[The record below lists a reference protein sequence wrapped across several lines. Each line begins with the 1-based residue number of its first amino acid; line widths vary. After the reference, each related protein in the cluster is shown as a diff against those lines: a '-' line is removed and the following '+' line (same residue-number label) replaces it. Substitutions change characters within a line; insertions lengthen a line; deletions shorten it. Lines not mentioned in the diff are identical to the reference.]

1 MEVRGRRDVKK
12 RGEEE
17 WGEGKRLLCERFK
30 VWMT

>member
-17 WGEGKRLLCERFK
+17 WGEGKRYCVRDSRCG
-30 VWMT
+30 